1 MKSLINHRYIK
12 IILFITVLVSIIFVL
27 KYNFDLYSTV
37 YNSSSKYVN
46 TTEGFYTN
54 VTDTN
59 GKKLNTTD
67 KYMIYSVPHKKVL
80 QARSDKSVK
89 SASINLS
96 KPNIKINADM
106 LFKIIDNP
114 YGSQGIWNIGR
125 KGVLGMDD
133 AKSKTYITP
142 IKYVASLPT
151 KMNQER
157 FNIINHGKNNTVA
170 IKSAFYKER
179 YYYLDNRGNTRIG
192 KGLGNWERMQ
202 FINYSVIE
210 KKRLEIE
217 EEEDRSRISRN
228 MQIVKDNQNT
238 INGRQYDINTLQL
251 KIDNNTDNINQDK
264 YTKKIK
270 TLQSEID
277 KLITK

>member
-12 IILFITVLVSIIFVL
+12 IILFITVLVSITFVL

-46 TTEGFYTN
+46 TTEGFFTN

-67 KYMIYSVPHKKVL
+67 KYMIYSVPHKRVL

-89 SASINLS
+89 SASIDLS
-96 KPNIKINADM
+96 KSNIKINDDM
-106 LFKIIDNP
+106 IFKIIDNP
-114 YGSQGIWNIGR
+114 DGSQGIWNMG
-125 KGVLGMDD
+125 KNGVLGMDD
-133 AKSKTYITP
+133 ANSKTYITP
-142 IKYVASLPT
+142 MEYKSSLPT
-151 KMNQER
+151 EMKQER
-157 FNIINHGKNNTVA
+157 FNIINYGKYNTVA
-170 IKSAFYKER
+170 IKSVFYKER
-179 YYYLDNRGNTRIG
+179 YYYLDNKGNTRIG
-192 KGLGNWERMQ
+192 KGLGNWEKML
-202 FINYSVIE
+202 FVNYSVIE

-217 EEEDRSRISRN
+217 DEEDRRRISRN
-228 MQIVKDNQNT
+228 MQIAKDDQNT
-238 INGRQYDINTLQL
+238 IYDSQYDINTLQL
-251 KIDNNTDNINQDK
+251 KLDNNVDNIK
-264 YTKKIK
+264 PGTYSKKIK

>member
-12 IILFITVLVSIIFVL
+12 IILFITVLVSITFVL

-46 TTEGFYTN
+46 ATEGFSTN

-96 KPNIKINADM
+96 KPNIKINDDM
-106 LFKIIDNP
+106 IFKIIDNQD
-114 YGSQGIWNIGR
+114 GSQGIWNIGK

-133 AKSKTYITP
+133 AKSKTYIKP
-142 IKYVASLPT
+142 MKYSSSLPT
-151 KMNQER
+151 EMTQER
-157 FNIINHGKNNTVA
+157 FNIVNHGKNNTVA
-170 IKSAFYKER
+170 VKSTFYKER
-179 YYYLDNRGNTRIG
+179 YYYLDNKGNTRIG
-192 KGLGNWERMQ
+192 KGLGNWEKML
-202 FINYSVIE
+202 FVNYSVIE

-217 EEEDRSRISRN
+217 DEEDRRRISRN
-228 MQIVKDNQNT
+228 MQIAKDDQNT
-238 INGRQYDINTLQL
+238 IYDSQYDINTLQL
-251 KIDNNTDNINQDK
+251 KLDNNVDNIK
-264 YTKKIK
+264 PGTYSKKIK

>member
-1 MKSLINHRYIK
+1 MKSLIKHRH
-12 IILFITVLVSIIFVL
+12 IILFIIVLVSITFVL
-27 KYNFDLYSTV
+27 KYSFNLYSTG
-37 YNSSSKYVN
+37 YNSSSKYVD
-46 TTEGFYTN
+46 TTEGFSTN

-106 LFKIIDNP
+106 IFKIIDNQD
-114 YGSQGIWNIGR
+114 GSQGIWNMGK

-142 IKYVASLPT
+142 MEYKSTLPIEM
-151 KMNQER
+151 KQER
-157 FNIINHGKNNTVA
+157 FNIINYGKNNTVA
-170 IKSAFYKER
+170 VKSAFYKER
-179 YYYLDNRGNTRIG
+179 YYYLDNKGNTRIG

-202 FINYSVIE
+202 FVNYSVIE

-217 EEEDRSRISRN
+217 DEEDRRRISRN
-228 MQIVKDNQNT
+228 MQIAKDDQNT
-238 INGRQYDINTLQL
+238 IYDSQYDINTLQL
-251 KIDNNTDNINQDK
+251 KLDNNADNIK
-264 YTKKIK
+264 PGTYSKKIK

>member
-27 KYNFDLYSTV
+27 KYKFDLYSTV

-46 TTEGFYTN
+46 TTEGFSTN

-96 KPNIKINADM
+96 KPTIKINDDM
-106 LFKIIDNP
+106 IFKIIDNP
-114 YGSQGIWNIGR
+114 DGSQGIWNMGK

-133 AKSKTYITP
+133 AKSKTYIKP
-142 IKYVASLPT
+142 MKYSSSLPT
-151 KMNQER
+151 EMKQER
-157 FNIINHGKNNTVA
+157 FNIINHGKSRIVA
-170 IKSAFYKER
+170 IKSAFYKKR
-179 YYYLDNRGNTRIG
+179 FYYLDNRGNTRIG
-192 KGLGNWERMQ
+192 KGLGNWERMK
-202 FINYSVIE
+202 FINYSIIE
-210 KKRLEIE
+210 NKRLEIE
-217 EEEDRSRISRN
+217 EEEDRRRISRN
-228 MQIVKDNQNT
+228 IQIAKDNQNT
-238 INGRQYDINTLQL
+238 IYGRQYDINTLQL
-251 KIDNNTDNINQDK
+251 KRDNNADNIK
-264 YTKKIK
+264 PGTYSKKIK

>member
-1 MKSLINHRYIK
+1 
-12 IILFITVLVSIIFVL
+12 VL
-27 KYNFDLYSTV
+27 KYSFNLYSTG
-37 YNSSSKYVN
+37 YNSSSKYVD
-46 TTEGFYTN
+46 TTEGFSTN

-106 LFKIIDNP
+106 IFKIIDNQD
-114 YGSQGIWNIGR
+114 GSQGIWNMGK

-142 IKYVASLPT
+142 MEYKSTLPIEM
-151 KMNQER
+151 KQER
-157 FNIINHGKNNTVA
+157 FNIINYGKNNTVA
-170 IKSAFYKER
+170 IKSAFYKKR
-179 YYYLDNRGNTRIG
+179 YYNLHSNGSTHVG
-192 KGLGNWERMQ
+192 KGLGNWERML
-202 FINYSVIE
+202 FVNYSVIE

-217 EEEDRSRISRN
+217 DEEDRRRISRN
-228 MQIVKDNQNT
+228 MQIAKDDQNT
-238 INGRQYDINTLQL
+238 IYDSQYDINTLQL
-251 KIDNNTDNINQDK
+251 KLDNNADNIK
-264 YTKKIK
+264 PGTYSKKIK

>member
-1 MKSLINHRYIK
+1 MKSLIKHRH
-12 IILFITVLVSIIFVL
+12 IILFIIVLVSITFVL
-27 KYNFDLYSTV
+27 KYSFNLYSTG
-37 YNSSSKYVN
+37 YNSSSKYVD
-46 TTEGFYTN
+46 TTEGFSTN

-106 LFKIIDNP
+106 IFKIIDNQD
-114 YGSQGIWNIGR
+114 GSQGIWNMGK

-142 IKYVASLPT
+142 MEYKSTLPIEM
-151 KMNQER
+151 KQER
-157 FNIINHGKNNTVA
+157 FNIINYGKNNTVA
-170 IKSAFYKER
+170 VKSAFYKER
-179 YYYLDNRGNTRIG
+179 YYYLDNKGNTRIG
-192 KGLGNWERMQ
+192 KGLGNWERMK
-202 FINYSVIE
+202 FVNYSVIE

-217 EEEDRSRISRN
+217 DEEDRRRISRN
-228 MQIVKDNQNT
+228 MQIAKDDQNT
-238 INGRQYDINTLQL
+238 IYDSQYDINTLQL
-251 KIDNNTDNINQDK
+251 KLDNNADNIK
-264 YTKKIK
+264 PGTYSKKIK

>member
-46 TTEGFYTN
+46 ATEGFSTN

-67 KYMIYSVPHKKVL
+67 KYMIYSVPHQKVL
-80 QARSDKSVK
+80 QARSDKLVK

-96 KPNIKINADM
+96 KPNIKINSDM
-106 LFKIIDNP
+106 IFKIIDNQD
-114 YGSQGIWNIGR
+114 GSQGIWNMGK

-142 IKYVASLPT
+142 MEYKSTLPIEM
-151 KMNQER
+151 KQER
-157 FNIINHGKNNTVA
+157 FNIINYGKNNTVA
-170 IKSAFYKER
+170 VKSAFYKER
-179 YYYLDNRGNTRIG
+179 YYYLDNKGNTRIG

-202 FINYSVIE
+202 FVNYSVIE

-217 EEEDRSRISRN
+217 DDEDRHRISRN
-228 MQIVKDNQNT
+228 MQIAKEDQNT
-238 INGRQYDINTLQL
+238 IYDSQYDINTLQL
-251 KIDNNTDNINQDK
+251 KLDNNADNIK
-264 YTKKIK
+264 PGTYSKKIK

>member
-1 MKSLINHRYIK
+1 MNSLINHRYIK

-27 KYNFDLYSTV
+27 KYNFNLYSTV

-46 TTEGFYTN
+46 TTEGFSTN

-67 KYMIYSVPHKKVL
+67 KYMIYSVPHKRVL

-96 KPNIKINADM
+96 KPNIKINDDM
-106 LFKIIDNP
+106 IFKIIDNQD
-114 YGSQGIWNIGR
+114 GSQGIWNMGK

-142 IKYVASLPT
+142 MEYKSTLPT
-151 KMNQER
+151 KMKQER
-157 FNIINHGKNNTVA
+157 FNIINYRKNNTVA

-179 YYYLDNRGNTRIG
+179 YYYLDNKGNTRIG
-192 KGLGNWERMQ
+192 KGLGGWRRMQ

-210 KKRLEIE
+210 KERLEIE
-217 EEEDRSRISRN
+217 DEEERRRISRN
-228 MQIVKDNQNT
+228 IQIAKDNQNT
-238 INGRQYDINTLQL
+238 IYGRQYDINTLQL
-251 KIDNNTDNINQDK
+251 KLDNNADNIK
-264 YTKKIK
+264 PGTYSKKIK

>member
-12 IILFITVLVSIIFVL
+12 IILFIAVLVSIIFVL

-46 TTEGFYTN
+46 TTEGFSTN

-96 KPNIKINADM
+96 KPNIKINDDM
-106 LFKIIDNP
+106 IFKIIDNP
-114 YGSQGIWNIGR
+114 DGSQGIWNIGK

-133 AKSKTYITP
+133 AKSKTYIKP
-142 IKYVASLPT
+142 IKYVVSLPT
-151 KMNQER
+151 EMKQER
-157 FNIINHGKNNTVA
+157 FNIINYGKNNTVA
-170 IKSAFYKER
+170 VKSAFYKER
-179 YYYLDNRGNTRIG
+179 YYYLHSNGSTRVG
-192 KGLGNWERMQ
+192 KGLGKWERMQ
-202 FINYSVIE
+202 FINYSFIE
-210 KKRLEIE
+210 KERLEIDDE
-217 EEEDRSRISRN
+217 EERRRISRN
-228 MQIVKDNQNT
+228 IQIANDNQNT
-238 INGRQYDINTLQL
+238 IYGRQYDINTLQL
-251 KIDNNTDNINQDK
+251 KRDNNADNINPTTYSKQ
-264 YTKKIK
+264 IK
-270 TLQSEID
+270 TIQSEID

>member
-1 MKSLINHRYIK
+1 MKSLIKHRH
-12 IILFITVLVSIIFVL
+12 IILFIIVLVSITFVL
-27 KYNFDLYSTV
+27 KYSFNLYSTG
-37 YNSSSKYVN
+37 YNSSSKYVD
-46 TTEGFYTN
+46 TTEGFSTN

-106 LFKIIDNP
+106 IFKIIDNQD
-114 YGSQGIWNIGR
+114 GSQGIWNMGK

-142 IKYVASLPT
+142 MEYKSTLPIEM
-151 KMNQER
+151 KQER
-157 FNIINHGKNNTVA
+157 FNIINYGKNNTVA
-170 IKSAFYKER
+170 IKSAFYKKR
-179 YYYLDNRGNTRIG
+179 YYNLHSNGSTHVG
-192 KGLGNWERMQ
+192 KGLGNWERML
-202 FINYSVIE
+202 FVNYSVIE

-217 EEEDRSRISRN
+217 DEEDRRRISRN
-228 MQIVKDNQNT
+228 MQIAKDDQNT
-238 INGRQYDINTLQL
+238 IYDSQYDINTLQL
-251 KIDNNTDNINQDK
+251 KLDNNADNIK
-264 YTKKIK
+264 PGTYSKKIK

>member
-12 IILFITVLVSIIFVL
+12 MILFITLLVSILILL
-27 KYNFDLYSTV
+27 KFGLSLYSNV
-37 YNSSSKYVN
+37 YNPSSKYVN
-46 TTEGFYTN
+46 TIEGFTN
-54 VTDTN
+54 VTDN
-59 GKKLNTTD
+59 KGNRLNTTD
-67 KYMIYSVPHKKVL
+67 KYLIYSVPHKRVL

-114 YGSQGIWNIGR
+114 DGSQGIWNIGR
-125 KGVLGMDD
+125 KGVLGIDD

-142 IKYVASLPT
+142 MEYAPSFPT
-151 KMNQER
+151 KEMMQER
-157 FNIINHGKNNTVA
+157 FNIIKYGKNNTVA

-179 YYYLDNRGNTRIG
+179 YYYLHSNGSTRVG

-210 KKRLEIE
+210 NKQLDIMADDERNRIARNLQIANDKKLEVY
-217 EEEDRSRISRN
+217 DKQS
-228 MQIVKDNQNT
+228 K
-238 INGRQYDINTLQL
+238 INALRVNL
-251 KIDNNTDNINQDK
+251 DNNTDRNQPK
-264 YTKKIK
+264 TQSKIK
-270 TLQSEID
+270 TLQAQID
-277 KLITK
+277 KLIST

>member
-12 IILFITVLVSIIFVL
+12 IVLFITVLVSIIFVL

-46 TTEGFYTN
+46 ATEGFSTN

-96 KPNIKINADM
+96 KPNIKINDDM
-106 LFKIIDNP
+106 IFKIIDNP
-114 YGSQGIWNIGR
+114 DGSQGIWNMGK

-133 AKSKTYITP
+133 AKSKTYIKP
-142 IKYVASLPT
+142 MKYSSSLPT
-151 KMNQER
+151 EMTQER
-157 FNIINHGKNNTVA
+157 FNIIDHGKNNTVA

-179 YYYLDNRGNTRIG
+179 YYYLHSNGSTQIG

-202 FINYSVIE
+202 FINYSGIE

-217 EEEDRSRISRN
+217 DEEDRRRISRN
-228 MQIVKDNQNT
+228 MQIAKDDQNT
-238 INGRQYDINTLQL
+238 IYDSQYDINTLQL
-251 KIDNNTDNINQDK
+251 KLDNNADNIKSDT
-264 YTKKIK
+264 YSKKIK

>member
-46 TTEGFYTN
+46 TTEGFSTN
-54 VTDTN
+54 VTDTD

-96 KPNIKINADM
+96 KPNIKINDDM
-106 LFKIIDNP
+106 IFKIIDNP
-114 YGSQGIWNIGR
+114 DGSQGIWNMGK

-142 IKYVASLPT
+142 MEYKSSLPT
-151 KMNQER
+151 EMKQER
-157 FNIINHGKNNTVA
+157 FNIINYRKNNTVA

-179 YYYLDNRGNTRIG
+179 YYYLDNRGNTRVG
-192 KGLGNWERMQ
+192 KGLGGWERMK
-202 FINYSVIE
+202 FINYSIIE
-210 KKRLEIE
+210 NKRLEIE
-217 EEEDRSRISRN
+217 EEEDRRRISRN
-228 MQIVKDNQNT
+228 IQIAKDDQNT
-238 INGRQYDINTLQL
+238 IYDSQYDINTLQL
-251 KIDNNTDNINQDK
+251 KLDNNADNIK
-264 YTKKIK
+264 TGTYSKKIK